1 MPRGAD
7 PHSYNSD
14 NRSQEKV
21 EIMSKV
27 LNFGSLNIDYVY
39 SMDHII
45 KPGETEAARSRG
57 IFPGGKGLN
66 QSVALSRAGSKTWH
80 AGALGQGDNA
90 ILTDVLK
97 DAGVRLDYL
106 RTHGVPTGHTVI
118 QVDSSGQ
125 NSIILFGGANR
136 SLREDEIEETF
147 SHFGKG
153 DLLVL
158 QNEVNGLERMM
169 RLASERGMKTAFN
182 VSPFTPDLLD
192 LPLDLCSVL
201 LVNEIEGGAIASMD
215 PSSDPDALID
225 GIRRRVP
232 ECTVVLTLGTRG
244 SVLSIPGKDLLTCGC
259 CKVKAVDTTGSGDTY
274 TGFLLTMLMQ
284 GEKPQRAM
292 HVAAAAAAISVTRPG
307 AACSIPSLSEVL
319 SSTLMEKAPEFKG

>member
-1 MPRGAD
+1 M
-7 PHSYNSD
+7 Y
-14 NRSQEKV
+14 
-21 EIMSKV
+21 KV

-45 KPGETEAARSRG
+45 KPGETEAAHRRG

-66 QSVALSRAGSKTWH
+66 QSVALARAGSETWH
-80 AGALGQGDNA
+80 AGALGQGDNS
-90 ILTDVLK
+90 ILTSVLK

-106 RTHGVPTGHTVI
+106 KTHDVPTGHTVI
-118 QVDSSGQ
+118 QVDPSGQ

-136 SLREDEIEETF
+136 SLKDDEIEETF

-169 RLASERGMKTAFN
+169 RLAAQRGMRTAFN

-201 LVNEIEGGAIASMD
+201 LVNEIEGGAIAGMD
-215 PSSDPDALID
+215 PSSDPEELIA

-232 ECTVVLTLGTRG
+232 QCAVVLTLGTRG
-244 SVLSIPGKDLLTCGC
+244 SVLSIPGRDLLACGC

-274 TGFLLTMLMQ
+274 TGFLLTMLMK
-284 GEKPQRAM
+284 GESPERAM
-292 HVAAAAAAISVTRPG
+292 HLAAAAAAISVTRPG
-307 AACSIPSLSEVL
+307 AACSIPSLEEVL
-319 SSTLMEKAPEFKG
+319 ASPLMREAPKFKG

>member
-1 MPRGAD
+1 
-7 PHSYNSD
+7 
-14 NRSQEKV
+14 
-21 EIMSKV
+21 MSKV

-39 SMDHII
+39 QMDHII
-45 KPGETEAARSRG
+45 KPGETEASRSRG

-66 QSVALSRAGSKTWH
+66 QSVALSRAGSETWH
-80 AGALGQGDNA
+80 AGALGPGDNS

-106 RTHGVPTGHTVI
+106 RTHDIATGHTVI
-118 QVDSSGQ
+118 QVDKSGQ

-136 SLREDEIEETF
+136 SLKDDEIEATF
-147 SHFGKG
+147 ADFGKG

-158 QNEVNGLERMM
+158 QNEVNGLEKMM
-169 RLASERGMKTAFN
+169 RLAASRGMKTAFN

-201 LVNEIEGGAIASMD
+201 LVNEIEGGAIAGMD
-215 PSSDPDALID
+215 PSSDPDKLID

-244 SVLSIPGKDLLTCGC
+244 SVLSIPGRDLLACGC

-274 TGFLLTMLMQ
+274 TGFLLTMLMK
-284 GEKPQRAM
+284 GEEPKKAM
-292 HVAAAAAAISVTRPG
+292 QVAATAAAISVTRPG
-307 AACSIPSLSEVL
+307 AACSIPSMDEVAASPL
-319 SSTLMEKAPEFKG
+319 LKNVPDFKG